1 MNKLFGDFVGGRGA
15 LGLLIVRLIFGVGI
29 AQHGWGKI
37 QTPMSWM
44 GPDAGIPGIFQA
56 LAAISEFG
64 GGIALIL
71 GLLTPV
77 AMFGLACTMLVA
89 IFTVHLKAGDPFV
102 ARGGGRSWE
111 LAGLYLGAGAAGAFC
126 RAGEVFARRDAVRKT
141 PLSSFQLRAVQIFA
155 YLLRAG
161 AAETV
166 MRGGVKL
173 FRSSR
178 AR

>member
-1 MNKLFGDFVGGRGA
+1 MNKLFGDFIGGRA
-15 LGLLIVRLIFGVGI
+15 AVGLLIVRLIFGVGI

-44 GPDAGIPGIFQA
+44 GPDAPVPGILQA

-77 AMFGLACTMLVA
+77 AMFGLICTMLVA

-111 LAGLYLGAGAAGAFC
+111 LAGLYLGVALLVLFAGPGKFSIDAALFGK
-126 RAGEVFARRDAVRKT
+126 RR
-141 PLSSFQLRAVQIFA
+141 
-155 YLLRAG
+155 
-161 AAETV
+161 
-166 MRGGVKL
+166 
-173 FRSSR
+173 
-178 AR
+178 